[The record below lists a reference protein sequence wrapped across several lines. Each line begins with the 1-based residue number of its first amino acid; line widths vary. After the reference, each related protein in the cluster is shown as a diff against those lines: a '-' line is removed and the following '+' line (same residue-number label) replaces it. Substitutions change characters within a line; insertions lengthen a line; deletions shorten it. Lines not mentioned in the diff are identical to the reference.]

1 MILHR
6 ALPLA
11 CMLLAAAPAATANG
25 LGDFDAPAGLSGF
38 ERPPNLN
45 RASGF
50 NRTVQRAPGVGATA
64 TALANSVSVQQSG
77 RGNTLVLT
85 VDQVNTGTVAA
96 GASLNGTLDLD

>member
-1 MILHR
+1 
-6 ALPLA
+6 
-11 CMLLAAAPAATANG
+11 
-25 LGDFDAPAGLSGF
+25 
-38 ERPPNLN
+38 
-45 RASGF
+45 
-50 NRTVQRAPGVGATA
+50 VQRAPGIGVMA